1 MRPEESFIQQP
12 IRSLQTMLRVLA
24 QRDNRYQS
32 VIPDGIYGPS
42 TVSAVSAFQ
51 RLHGLPV
58 TGVTDQ
64 DTWEWIVALY
74 EPALVH
80 TAEAQPVEI
89 ILNPNE
95 VLRRGDSSPYLHVA
109 QALLLV
115 LSEEYDSIGRP
126 SQNGIL
132 DENTFDALSSFQSL
146 SGLPMTGELDKVTWK
161 HLALH
166 FPLAAN
172 RGKGQSQA
180 EGRNLLTNY

>member
-1 MRPEESFIQQP
+1 MPAFRGKQIFKWIHQGADFDEMTNLPLGMRQQLKE
-12 IRSLQTMLRVLA
+12 I
-24 QRDNRYQS
+24 
-32 VIPDGIYGPS
+32 
-42 TVSAVSAFQ
+42 AV
-51 RLHGLPV
+51 
-58 TGVTDQ
+58 
-64 DTWEWIVALY
+64 
-74 EPALVH
+74 
-80 TAEAQPVEI
+80 AQPVEI

-172 RGKGQSQA
+172 RGKGQSHAQ
-180 EGRNLLTNY
+180 GRELLTNY